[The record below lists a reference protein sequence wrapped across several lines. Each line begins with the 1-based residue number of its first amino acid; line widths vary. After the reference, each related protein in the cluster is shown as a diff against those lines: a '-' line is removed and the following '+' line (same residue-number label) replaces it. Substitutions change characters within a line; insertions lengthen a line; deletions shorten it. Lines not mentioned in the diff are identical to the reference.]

1 MMGPDILT
9 DGSLTLDNFSGFDPS
24 NAHRSSYRC
33 YRMAMGMPMGAQ
45 AGGAVVGNVN
55 VQGPVVV
62 PQAAA
67 AGSPAVSP
75 AALQPVYFQYAP
87 QQQYAYGYQQQYYAT
102 APRQKRQPKL
112 NYQEQPPPLPPEPKT
127 EQSVKKE
134 VQQINRGLSNIAKR
148 NIERHVKNMRP
159 RIWEIIFKAV
169 STSAAAASI
178 SSGKLRIDFGLTT
191 SPVAAIA
198 AAVADTLEIRALQSG
213 GNLLGGLVLKLQSS
227 DYTNLFSLPVA
238 VQTATYSRGGREQQ
252 ITMPWLY
259 WLLSMGQQI
268 IVSDYG
274 VSYGSKGRTGGGNM
288 NKANA
293 PFKVDSQFAGT
304 QDDNFIT
311 RAVQSVVPQIQKI
324 LMEGLV

>member
-1 MMGPDILT
+1 
-9 DGSLTLDNFSGFDPS
+9 
-24 NAHRSSYRC
+24 
-33 YRMAMGMPMGAQ
+33 
-45 AGGAVVGNVN
+45 
-55 VQGPVVV
+55 
-62 PQAAA
+62 
-67 AGSPAVSP
+67 
-75 AALQPVYFQYAP
+75 
-87 QQQYAYGYQQQYYAT
+87 
-102 APRQKRQPKL
+102 
-112 NYQEQPPPLPPEPKT
+112 
-127 EQSVKKE
+127 
-134 VQQINRGLSNIAKR
+134 
-148 NIERHVKNMRP
+148 
-159 RIWEIIFKAV
+159 
-169 STSAAAASI
+169 
-178 SSGKLRIDFGLTT
+178 T